1 MKSYRIVPMAV
12 LGLFIL
18 ALDQYTKYLVVRFM
32 EEGESIPVLGE
43 FLSLTSHRN
52 SGAAW
57 GLFQGQMIFFYLV
70 TVLVLGILVY
80 VYIKEAKDNF
90 LLQTAIVLLMAGA
103 FGNFID
109 RVLFQE
115 VVDFI
120 DVLIISYDFPIFNVA
135 DSALSIGVVLMLIEF
150 FFIGKGDKN
159 A

>member
-1 MKSYRIVPMAV
+1 MKSYRILPMAS

-18 ALDQYTKYLVVRFM
+18 AFDQYTKYLIVRFM
-32 EEGESIPVLGE
+32 EEGESIPVFGE

-57 GLFQGQMIFFYLV
+57 GLFQGQMFFFYFV

-135 DSALSIGVVLMLIEF
+135 DSALSIGVILMLIEF

>member
-32 EEGESIPVLGE
+32 EEGESIPLLGD